1 MVSPPEADKT
11 QEGRLELMDL
21 ASTSECLFPAMG
33 EEEDWGGFQDSA
45 SFSTTYFF

>member
-1 MVSPPEADKT
+1 MVPPPAADKT

-21 ASTSECLFPAMG
+21 ASTSRCLFPAWG
-33 EEEDWGGFQDSA
+33 EEEDWDGFQDTA